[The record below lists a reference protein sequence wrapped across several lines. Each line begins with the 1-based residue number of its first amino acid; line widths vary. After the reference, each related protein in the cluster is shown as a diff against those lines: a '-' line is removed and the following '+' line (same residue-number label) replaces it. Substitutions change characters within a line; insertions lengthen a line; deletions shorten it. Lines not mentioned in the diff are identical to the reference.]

1 MSKNK
6 HGDLFNISLTEV
18 IIILFFVLLLYAF
31 YSIDKV
37 NIEKADLGKKVESL
51 IKQKAVVEEKKADI
65 EAERDTAIRIIEE
78 SDIPI
83 SQGKLQIELTRENN
97 ELKREIRKL
106 EEEIDSLS
114 PEVKPNPES
123 PRIAEVDETLDENGT
138 GNCRDGGNW
147 IQPKCNDYCWQ
158 IDEDLNKRKF
168 DYLIDIGVCNS
179 SIVVQRSEWLE
190 KRESNF
196 LVVDGALEL
205 VNSNFVSRE
214 ELYEYLDMIKEPGF
228 IKEPKQCFHMAR
240 LISLEN
246 VSGDLWNKNGREI
259 RERLGT
265 TDYTASI
272 PGHKRLKERFQSNI
286 CDLNESSIT
295 SQKQVISDTSQKQV
309 ISDQDIKPNNPVS
322 SKASFLWDNEI
333 DCKRAAGK
341 RTSEFSAIFNI
352 LVTDRG
358 RVIVQD
364 FSIDKISVNNR
375 LLVMDAKASMEKQRK
390 NIKPALNSKNPEYSK
405 IILPVKFLKDV
416 CRR

>member
-6 HGDLFNISLTEV
+6 HGDLFNISLTEI

-37 NIEKADLGKKVESL
+37 NIEKEVLGKEVESLNKEKAILEEKKVE
-51 IKQKAVVEEKKADI
+51 I

-83 SQGKLQIELTRENN
+83 SQGKLNIELTRENN
-97 ELKREIRKL
+97 ELKRKNRELKRKNREL
-106 EEEIDSLS
+106 EEEVDRLR
-114 PEVKPNPES
+114 PEAEPNEEIPL
-123 PRIAEVDETLDENGT
+123 IAEVDETLDENGT

-190 KRESNF
+190 KRESDF

-214 ELYEYLDMIKEPGF
+214 KLYEYLDMIKEPGF

-240 LISLEN
+240 LIDLEN

-265 TDYTASI
+265 TDYTSSI
-272 PGHKRLKERFQSNI
+272 PGHKRLKERFQSNV
-286 CDLNESSIT
+286 CDLNESSIK
-295 SQKQVISDTSQKQV
+295 SKKQVIS
-309 ISDQDIKPNNPVS
+309 ISDQDIKPNNTVS
-322 SKASFLWDNEI
+322 SKASFLWDNVI
-333 DCKRAAGK
+333 ACKRSDGK
-341 RTSEFSAIFNI
+341 RTSEFNAIFNI

-358 RVIVQD
+358 RVKVQD
-364 FSIDKISVNNR
+364 FSFDKISNNNR
-375 LLVMDAKASMEKQRK
+375 LLMMDAKASMEKQRK
-390 NIKPALNSKNPEYSK
+390 NIKPALNSKNPEDSK
-405 IILPVKFLKDV
+405 IVLQVKFPKDV
-416 CRR
+416 CR